1 MIISKT
7 AIETAVER
15 IRPYLSQTPLIYS
28 PYYSD
33 KTDCNV
39 FLKLETVQPT
49 HSFKVR
55 GAFNAILSLPE
66 EKRRVGIVTAS
77 GGNHGLG
84 VALAC
89 TTLDIP
95 CTIYLPVG
103 TQTNK
108 VEKIKHLGA
117 RVTLHGEA
125 WDEANKLALDTAE
138 REGRTYVHPFDN
150 RNVMAGQGT
159 IVTELAGQL
168 DKVDMIVASIGGGGL
183 ISGII
188 SAVEHF
194 LPGTRVAGVETEGAN
209 CMSESLNAGKIIEL
223 PAITSICETLGA
235 RKTEQTHFE
244 IVSKYASGVSV
255 VSDEE
260 AKASLIDLLSEE
272 KLLVEPATSCSL
284 AALTSRKISFEKG
297 ETIVVIMCGGN
308 VALEDVC
315 RWKLEAVPA
324 P

>member
-1 MIISKT
+1 MIISKN

-15 IRPYLSQTPLIYS
+15 IRPYLPQTPLVYS
-28 PYYSD
+28 PYFSD
-33 KTDCNV
+33 KIDCNV
-39 FLKLETVQPT
+39 YLKLETVQPT

-55 GAFNAILSLPE
+55 GAFNAILSLPADDQ
-66 EKRRVGIVTAS
+66 KAGIVTAS

-95 CTIYLPVG
+95 CTIFLPVG
-103 TQTNK
+103 TQSDK
-108 VEKIKHLGA
+108 VEKIRQLGA
-117 RVTLHGEA
+117 TVTLHGEA

-138 REGRTYVHPFDN
+138 KEGRTYVHPFDN

-188 SAVEHF
+188 SGTQHF
-194 LPGTRVAGVETEGAN
+194 LPDARVAGVETDGAN
-209 CMSESLNAGKIIEL
+209 CMSESLKAGKIVEL

-244 IVSKYASGVSV
+244 IVSKYAAGIAV
-255 VSDEE
+255 VSDDQ
-260 AKASLIDLLSEE
+260 AIASLLELLSEE

-284 AALTSRKISFEKG
+284 AALTEGKISYEKG
-297 ETIVVIMCGGN
+297 ETIVVVMCGGN

-315 RWKLEAVPA
+315 RWKMKAISSR
-324 P
+324 